1 MKSDSQLWMNRVS
14 PQNVFIPKD
23 KGMTQNSLQRL
34 AFLSGLRVAGLAFP
48 DTPLFMQLH
57 KSISFSSW
65 KQRLADAN
73 IFTSPGPHLKAGF
86 RVVSQLTLGHRPHLR
101 IPTGGNSGQLL
112 GQNCISS
119 KRAFSPAN
127 VSHQTPELVL
137 GLAVL
142 GNSNNWSEN
151 ASLQRQY

>member
-1 MKSDSQLWMNRVS
+1 MIHNCEWIASALKT
-14 PQNVFIPKD
+14 F
-23 KGMTQNSLQRL
+23 SLRKIRQEWPRIHL
-34 AFLSGLRVAGLAFP
+34 NIWHFLSGLKFHISRHQPFP
-48 DTPLFMQLH
+48 ALDKMT
-57 KSISFSSW
+57 SFSYF
-65 KQRLADAN
+65 KQMQADAN
-73 IFTSPGPHLKAGF
+73 NFTSPGPHLKSGF
-86 RVVSQLTLGHRPHLR
+86 RVVAQLTLGHRPHLR

-127 VSHQTPELVL
+127 VSHQTPKLVL